1 MDNSG
6 FLLQRN
12 GIHVRIIKKKRRILI
27 MSEEKLKSKIEQAS
41 GGLKEG
47 AGKLT
52 GDKELE
58 AKGFVEKTIAKGKE
72 LADDAK
78 EAVEGAVDAVKE
90 KLK

>member
-1 MDNSG
+1 
-6 FLLQRN
+6 
-12 GIHVRIIKKKRRILI
+12 
-27 MSEEKLKSKIEQAS
+27 MSQEKLKSKVEQAS
-41 GGLKEG
+41 GSLKER

-78 EAVEGAVDAVKE
+78 DAVEEAVDVVKE

>member
-1 MDNSG
+1 
-6 FLLQRN
+6 
-12 GIHVRIIKKKRRILI
+12 
-27 MSEEKLKSKIEQAS
+27 MSEEKLKEKVEQAS
-41 GGLKEG
+41 GSLKEG

-78 EAVEGAVDAVKE
+78 EVVEGAVDAVKE

>member
-1 MDNSG
+1 
-6 FLLQRN
+6 
-12 GIHVRIIKKKRRILI
+12 

-58 AKGFVEKTIAKGKE
+58 AKGFVEKIIAKGKE

>member
-1 MDNSG
+1 
-6 FLLQRN
+6 
-12 GIHVRIIKKKRRILI
+12 
-27 MSEEKLKSKIEQAS
+27 MSEEKFKAKVDQAKGS
-41 GGLKEG
+41 IKEG

-78 EAVEGAVDAVKE
+78 ETVEGAIDSIKN

>member
-12 GIHVRIIKKKRRILI
+12 GIHVIIIKKRRILI

-41 GGLKEG
+41 GVLKEG

>member
-1 MDNSG
+1 
-6 FLLQRN
+6 
-12 GIHVRIIKKKRRILI
+12 
-27 MSEEKLKSKIEQAS
+27 MSQEKLKSKVEQAS
-41 GGLKEG
+41 GSLKEG

-58 AKGFVEKTIAKGKE
+58 AKGFVEKTITKGKE

-78 EAVEGAVDAVKE
+78 DAVEEAVDVVKE

>member
-1 MDNSG
+1 M
-6 FLLQRN
+6 LQ
-12 GIHVRIIKKKRRILI
+12 
-27 MSEEKLKSKIEQAS
+27 EKLKSKLDQAK
-41 GGLKEG
+41 GGAKEG
-47 AGKLT
+47 FGKIT

-78 EAVEGAVDAVKE
+78 DAVEEAVDAVKE

>member
-1 MDNSG
+1 
-6 FLLQRN
+6 
-12 GIHVRIIKKKRRILI
+12 

-78 EAVEGAVDAVKE
+78 EA
-90 KLK
+90 

>member
-1 MDNSG
+1 
-6 FLLQRN
+6 
-12 GIHVRIIKKKRRILI
+12 

-41 GGLKEG
+41 GVLKEG
-47 AGKLT
+47 TGKLT

-78 EAVEGAVDAVKE
+78 EAVEGAVDAVE
-90 KLK
+90 GAVDAVEEELK

>member
-1 MDNSG
+1 
-6 FLLQRN
+6 
-12 GIHVRIIKKKRRILI
+12 
-27 MSEEKLKSKIEQAS
+27 MSEEKLKAKVEQAS
-41 GGLKEG
+41 GSLKEG

-78 EAVEGAVDAVKE
+78 
-90 KLK
+90 

>member
-1 MDNSG
+1 M
-6 FLLQRN
+6 QRN
-12 GIHVRIIKKKRRILI
+12 GIHVRMIKKRRILI

>member
-1 MDNSG
+1 
-6 FLLQRN
+6 
-12 GIHVRIIKKKRRILI
+12 

-58 AKGFVEKTIAKGKE
+58 AKGFVEKQLLKAKNLQTMQK
-72 LADDAK
+72 K
-78 EAVEGAVDAVKE
+78 R
-90 KLK
+90 LKVL